1 MKILGFILLL
11 ISSNCFLIYEKIP
24 LDTYVGKVREELK
37 EILSLRTFEN
47 IQYEDYVHTKDQIQ
61 YTLSQVAP
69 KFVYFNS
76 YMPSATVST
85 SPELSITFS
94 WLTNFETN
102 YISPYHLI
110 YTAELSSSGQ
120 KYQIQ
125 FELESAEF
133 YFTKRWELYE
143 ADQFYI
149 PNGSISNEYS
159 SFKAKCL
166 DSKCPYTTELL
177 LEVISGFLSKNKAM
191 MNEELSKGV
200 ESYYKSIPFEE
211 NAQKIYTSTSSNIP
225 NENTLDLMLE
235 SAPEYSESNKIF
247 IFKRKGTLNGQ
258 TIQQGSTIDSDTINQ
273 SFNLDS
279 RIYNTLIS
287 ENLFDIK
294 FEQSSNPATK
304 YELTVE
310 YLKQVVELNE
320 TYPDSTELKLEAIMK
335 DVALDATD
343 PFKGI
348 VSFEVS
354 LISRDDLTTLFAF
367 DLKLEFKFIV
377 NLFQN
382 GINWAL
388 VGKNLKINDFK
399 TDYEV
404 LDINLLGEWIENTY
418 LCSLGNNEFDL
429 LALPLD
435 LSHYF
440 KGNNLRWE
448 FNGDYL
454 SIIKN

>member
-1 MKILGFILLL
+1 M
-11 ISSNCFLIYEKIP
+11 
-24 LDTYVGKVREELK
+24 
-37 EILSLRTFEN
+37 SLRTFEN
-47 IQYEDYVHTKDQIQ
+47 IQYEDYIHTKDEIQ

-76 YMPSATVST
+76 YMPSASVSI
-85 SPELSITFS
+85 SPELSISLS
-94 WLTNFETN
+94 WLPTYDSN

-110 YTAELSSSGQ
+110 YIAEISSNDQ

-133 YFTKRWELYE
+133 YFTKTWVLYE

-149 PNGSISNEYS
+149 ANGTISNEYI

-166 DSKCPYTTELL
+166 DSECPYTTELL
-177 LEVISGFLSKNKAM
+177 LEVINGFLTKNEAM
-191 MNEELSKGV
+191 MNDVLSRGI

-211 NAQKIYTSTSSNIP
+211 NVQKIYTSTSSNIP

-235 SAPEYSESNKIF
+235 SAPQYSESNQVF

-258 TIQQGSTIDSDTINQ
+258 AIQEGSAIDSDTINQ
-273 SFNLDS
+273 SFNLDG

-310 YLKQVVELNE
+310 YLKQVVELNG
-320 TYPDSTELKLEAIMK
+320 TFPDSTELKLEAIMK
-335 DVALDATD
+335 EVTLDSTD

-354 LISRDDLTTLFAF
+354 LISREDLSTLFAF
-367 DLKLEFKFIV
+367 NLKLEFKFIV

-388 VGKNLKINDFK
+388 VGKNLKINEFH

-404 LDINLLGEWIENTY
+404 LDITLLGEWIENTY
-418 LCSLGNNEFDL
+418 LCALGNNEFDL

-440 KGNNLRWE
+440 KGNNLSWK

>member
-1 MKILGFILLL
+1 
-11 ISSNCFLIYEKIP
+11 
-24 LDTYVGKVREELK
+24 
-37 EILSLRTFEN
+37 
-47 IQYEDYVHTKDQIQ
+47 
-61 YTLSQVAP
+61 
-69 KFVYFNS
+69 
-76 YMPSATVST
+76 
-85 SPELSITFS
+85 
-94 WLTNFETN
+94 
-102 YISPYHLI
+102 
-110 YTAELSSSGQ
+110 
-120 KYQIQ
+120 
-125 FELESAEF
+125 
-133 YFTKRWELYE
+133 
-143 ADQFYI
+143 
-149 PNGSISNEYS
+149 
-159 SFKAKCL
+159 
-166 DSKCPYTTELL
+166 
-177 LEVISGFLSKNKAM
+177 M

-354 LISRDDLTTLFAF
+354 LISKDDLTTLFAF
-367 DLKLEFKFIV
+367 DIKLEFKFIV